1 MICGI
6 DEAGRGTLAG
16 PMVIVGVADLGG
28 CGDLVGHTDLANLK
42 DQSEH
47 WDLADLRDLRD
58 LTPRKDLNTTSKFKD
73 PSRRK
78 DLAGRTDLADLR
90 DPARAKDLTDLTLA
104 HPRGLASIAG
114 LADSKTLSRKRR
126 QALEAP
132 IKANSLFKICVFS
145 NAEIDARGISACL
158 KDGLERIKAAIKAS
172 EYIYDG
178 NCSYGVSGIKTL
190 VGADKTVREVSAAS
204 ILAKLTKDKIL
215 LELAGDYPSFSFAA
229 HQGYGTKKHIQEII
243 QNGYSPLHRK
253 TFKIKALQ

>member
-1 MICGI
+1 
-6 DEAGRGTLAG
+6 
-16 PMVIVGVADLGG
+16 MVIVGVADLGG
-28 CGDLVGHTDLANLK
+28 CGDLVELAERTDLADLT
-42 DQSEH
+42 DPTRAR
-47 WDLADLRDLRD
+47 DLADLRDPRD
-58 LTPRKDLNTTSKFKD
+58 LTPRKDLNAASKLTD
-73 PSRRK
+73 PSRCK
-78 DLAGRTDLADLR
+78 YLTGRTDLADLR
-90 DPARAKDLTDLTLA
+90 DPARARDLADLRSIT
-104 HPRGLASIAG
+104 HPRGLAGIAG

-145 NAEIDARGISACL
+145 NAEIDARGISTCL